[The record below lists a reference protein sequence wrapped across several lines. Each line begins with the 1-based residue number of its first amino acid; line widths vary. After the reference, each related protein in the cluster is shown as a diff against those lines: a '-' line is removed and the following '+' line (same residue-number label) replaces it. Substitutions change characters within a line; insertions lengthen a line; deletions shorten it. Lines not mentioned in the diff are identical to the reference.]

1 MPLAKHEYMSDVWK
15 EGIFNNKVVFCT
27 GGAGTICSAQVRAL
41 IHLGANACIIGRNVE
56 KTESVARDMATIR
69 PGAKVIGIGAVDVRK
84 FDDLKAAAER
94 CAQELGSIDFVIAG
108 AAGNFLASIEQLS
121 INAFKTV
128 MDIDIMGSYNTLKA
142 TLPYL
147 VESGGKHRVDSET
160 LQPSPAGTGG
170 RIIFVSAT
178 LHYRGMPF
186 QAHVSV
192 AKAGIDSLSN
202 SVAIEYGPRGMTSNI
217 VSPGPIA
224 QTEGLERLLP
234 SDAKAAY
241 IKSQPLGRVG
251 HVRDIADA
259 TVYLFSDSGSYVTG
273 QTLVVDG
280 SNWRMSGGISASDK
294 LSYPDFLLSGQDIP
308 NVTGKKKSK
317 L

>member
-1 MPLAKHEYMSDVWK
+1 MFH
-15 EGIFNNKVVFCT
+15 NKVVFCT

-56 KTESVARDMATIR
+56 KTESAARDMATIR

-94 CAQELGSIDFVIAG
+94 CVKELGAIDFVIAG

-121 INAFKTV
+121 VNAFKSV
-128 MDIDIMGSYNTLKA
+128 MDIDILGSYNTLKA

-147 VESGGKHRVDSET
+147 IESGKKHKMDSET
-160 LQPSPAGTGG
+160 LQPFSGGTGG

-202 SVAIEYGPRGMTSNI
+202 S
-217 VSPGPIA
+217 
-224 QTEGLERLLP
+224 GLDRLLP

-259 TVYLFSDSGSYVTG
+259 TVYLFSEAGSYVTG

-280 SNWRMSGGISASDK
+280 ANWRMSGGFATNGN
-294 LSYPDFLLSGQDIP
+294 LQYPDFLLSGQEVA
-308 NVTGKKKSK
+308 NVTGKKSK

>member
-15 EGIFNNKVVFCT
+15 DGIFNNKVVFCT

-56 KTESVARDMATIR
+56 KTESVAREMATIR

-94 CAQELGSIDFVIAG
+94 CAKELGSIDFVIAG

-178 LHYRGMPF
+178 LHYRGVPF

-202 SVAIEYGPRGMTSNI
+202 SVAIEYGPRGVTSNI

-294 LSYPDFLLSGQDIP
+294 LRYPDFLLSGQDVP

>member
-1 MPLAKHEYMSDVWK
+1 MPLAKNEYMSDIWK
-15 EGIFNNKVVFCT
+15 DGLFNNKVVFCT
-27 GGAGTICSAQVRAL
+27 GGAGTICSAQVRAM

-56 KTESVARDMATIR
+56 KTESAARDMATLR

-84 FDDLKAAAER
+84 FDDLKAAADR
-94 CAQELGSIDFVIAG
+94 CAKELGSIDFVIAG

-121 INAFKTV
+121 VNAFKTV
-128 MDIDIMGSYNTLKA
+128 MDIDVLGSYNTLKA

-147 VESGGKHRVDSET
+147 MESGGKHRMDSET
-160 LQPSPAGTGG
+160 LTPHPGGTGG

-178 LHYRGMPF
+178 MHFRGMPF

-217 VSPGPIA
+217 VTPGPIA
-224 QTEGLERLLP
+224 QTEGIERLLP

-241 IKSQPLGRVG
+241 KKSQPLGRIG

-259 TVYLFSDSGSYVTG
+259 TIYLFSEAGSYVTG

-280 SNWRMSGGISASDK
+280 ANWRMSGGLAANGN
-294 LSYPDFLLSGQDIP
+294 LQYPDFLLSGQEVA